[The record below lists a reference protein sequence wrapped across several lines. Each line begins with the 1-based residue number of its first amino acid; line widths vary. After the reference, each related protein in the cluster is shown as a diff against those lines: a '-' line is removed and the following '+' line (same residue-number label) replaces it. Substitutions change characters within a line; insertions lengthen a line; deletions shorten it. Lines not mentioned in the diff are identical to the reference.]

1 MPRPGAGTG
10 RALGKGRIYILP
22 IFLYERGAAVA
33 PIRFFR
39 SAAGGDVCWLSDDAT
54 HVTVS
59 VIIMTYNSEQTIAA
73 TLASARR
80 VSDDIHVV
88 DSFSTDR
95 TVEVARRFGA
105 NVVQHSFE
113 SGGAHRNWA
122 IATLALKY
130 DWQLHLDADE
140 RLSDELVDEL
150 NELRLAF
157 PDEVAGYYIPR
168 LIHFLGR
175 PVRHGGMVPIW
186 HLRLFRRNAG
196 QCEERRYDQHF
207 YVEGRT
213 RKLKGVMIDDHRM
226 GLSEWTAR
234 HNRWADAEADEQ
246 VAPRNDGVVRGRIFG
261 NPVEKKR
268 ALRGIYNR
276 FPMFLRPF
284 LLFFYRYILRLGF
297 LDGKEGLIFFVLQAF
312 WFWFLV
318 DAKIYERRMAP
329 ARRGTAGS
337 DTLER

>member
-1 MPRPGAGTG
+1 
-10 RALGKGRIYILP
+10 
-22 IFLYERGAAVA
+22 VN
-33 PIRFFR
+33 
-39 SAAGGDVCWLSDDAT
+39 
-54 HVTVS
+54 VS
-59 VIIMTYNSEQTIAA
+59 VIILTYNSEATIAA

-88 DSFSTDR
+88 DDRSTDR
-95 TVEVARRFGA
+95 TAEIARSFGA
-105 NVVQHSFE
+105 SVVQHPYE
-113 SGGAHRNWA
+113 EYGTQRNWA

-168 LIHFLGR
+168 IVHFLGR
-175 PVRHGGMVPIW
+175 PIRQGGMFRIW
-186 HLRLFRRNAG
+186 HLRLFRRGAG
-196 QCEERRYDQHF
+196 RCETRRYDQHF
-207 YVEGRT
+207 YVEGAK
-213 RKLKGVMIDDHRM
+213 RKLKGAMIDDHRM
-226 GLSEWTAR
+226 GLSEWTAH
-234 HNRWADAEADEQ
+234 HNRWADAEAEEQ
-246 VAPRNDGVVRGRIFG
+246 VAPRNGGVVRGRIFG

-329 ARRGTAGS
+329 SRRGTAGS
-337 DTLER
+337 DILER

>member
-1 MPRPGAGTG
+1 MRPFVLPRRLRRDP
-10 RALGKGRIYILP
+10 
-22 IFLYERGAAVA
+22 
-33 PIRFFR
+33 
-39 SAAGGDVCWLSDDAT
+39 CWLSDTAIP
-54 HVTVS
+54 VNVS
-59 VIIMTYNSEQTIAA
+59 VIILTYNSEATIAA

-88 DSFSTDR
+88 DDRSTDR
-95 TVEVARRFGA
+95 TAEIARSVGA
-105 NVVQHSFE
+105 NVIEHPFE
-113 SGGAHRNWA
+113 DYGAQRNWA
-122 IATLALKY
+122 IATLALKH
-130 DWQLHLDADE
+130 DWELHLDADE
-140 RLSDELVDEL
+140 RLSDALIDEL
-150 NELRLAF
+150 NALEPA
-157 PDEVAGYYIPR
+157 PSEAVAGYYIPR
-168 LIHFLGR
+168 IVHFLGR
-175 PVRHGGMVPIW
+175 PIRHGGMFPIW
-186 HLRLFRRNAG
+186 HLRLFRRSAG
-196 QCEERRYDQHF
+196 RCETRAYDQHF

-213 RKLKGVMIDDHRM
+213 RKLKATIIDDHRM

-246 VAPRNDGVVRGRIFG
+246 VAPRNGGVVRGRIFG
-261 NPVEKKR
+261 NPIEKKR

-337 DTLER
+337 DIPER